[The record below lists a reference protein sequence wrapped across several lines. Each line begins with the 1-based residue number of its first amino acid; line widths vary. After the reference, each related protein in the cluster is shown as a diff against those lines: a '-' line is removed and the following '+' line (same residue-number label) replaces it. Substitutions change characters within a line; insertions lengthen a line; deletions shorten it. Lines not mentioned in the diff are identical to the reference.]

1 MNNKPLE
8 NKVAQKAIL
17 AFDPEKYLPKNQE
30 IVFIDLKNFL
40 YKELLLKEADY
51 REYLKSKD
59 FTVYQDKYVY
69 IGCTSDAIIPMW
81 AYMLIQSYLA
91 PIVSGTVFA
100 NTIEEAKE
108 LFMIDIINQL
118 DNTQFQ
124 NQRIVVK
131 GCGTLK
137 VSPRLYFALMQ
148 KFQPLAKAI
157 SFGEACSMVP
167 VFKK

>member
-59 FTVYQDKYVY
+59 FTVYRDKYVY